1 MRQISPAG
9 IDLII
14 KFEGYHTK
22 LPDGSCKAY
31 LDRLAKP
38 HVWTIGSGLTKGVH
52 EGMILTREEHDLRFR
67 QELASHERAVN
78 RLVKVPIAQPH
89 FDALVSFAYNC
100 GNYALK
106 RSTLLRKLNAKDY
119 DGAEAQFARW
129 NKAGGKVWRGL
140 VRRRKEEAAI
150 FAMGTMALFDDDAE
164 DDPIGWV
171 ADAETMPQKVEESG
185 QVTRTQVAAGAVA
198 AAAPAGAAAMEAT
211 PPGTWEPFT
220 TLAASMGAF
229 ASSSWQTVLAIA
241 SVCGALWLIGSIQSY
256 RLSR

>member
-1 MRQISPAG
+1 
-9 IDLII
+9 
-14 KFEGYHTK
+14 
-22 LPDGSCKAY
+22 
-31 LDRLAKP
+31 
-38 HVWTIGSGLTKGVH
+38 
-52 EGMILTREEHDLRFR
+52 
-67 QELASHERAVN
+67 
-78 RLVKVPIAQPH
+78 
-89 FDALVSFAYNC
+89 
-100 GNYALK
+100 
-106 RSTLLRKLNAKDY
+106 
-119 DGAEAQFARW
+119 
-129 NKAGGKVWRGL
+129 
-140 VRRRKEEAAI
+140 
-150 FAMGTMALFDDDAE
+150 MALFDDDAE